1 MAKLGDRR
9 ISRLPVV
16 SREDPTELLGI
27 ITAEDVIH
35 AFGKVWREREHHQHD
50 TD

>member
-1 MAKLGDRR
+1 MAKLGSRR

-27 ITAEDVIH
+27 ITSEDVIL
-35 AFGKVWREREHHQHD
+35 AFGKVKIQKDEEQ
-50 TD
+50 TEE